1 MMTTIKGMMM
11 MMTMMMMS
19 QFKGTSEQIQ
29 RIDISIMWNFDSCAS
44 MAEEKEEEKLLRS
57 ATAVVF
63 Q

>member
-1 MMTTIKGMMM
+1 
-11 MMTMMMMS
+11 MS

-57 ATAVVF
+57 AAAVVF